1 MRTCEELVW
10 YGWLEKEQTE
20 QKKKSWQLSHLPPDA
35 DAEASS
41 PAPAPPGKEKKAS
54 LYSD

>member
-20 QKKKSWQLSHLPPDA
+20 QKKKLAAFALA
-35 DAEASS
+35 AGRGRRG
-41 PAPAPPGKEKKAS
+41 APPGKEKKAS
-54 LYSD
+54 SD